1 MHRSRPIHDGKLRPA
16 GVPVTPRTP
25 FGRGPST
32 RVVREVLAGLVVGFA
47 ILLMTGSPASAH
59 AELEASN
66 PRSGEILTEAP
77 TAITLTFGEGVEF
90 TANAIQVFD
99 DHRRRVR
106 TGPVGAVNKDG
117 SQLRATLPS
126 GLSRGSY
133 TVSWS
138 VSSDDT
144 HPVSGSF
151 GFSIGAPS
159 AVTGPV
165 PGQARNDAAGLMLG
179 IARGAGYLGL
189 ALGPGLLLVVCL
201 LWRPGLQDRSTRRLL
216 YAGVTLLALSTLG
229 EMLFEGVWASGR
241 PFSAIWSSPGSL
253 DTGSRRFDQLH
264 ALRLYLLVAFGA
276 ALVAALT
283 GSAST
288 PSARSSDATVT
299 GGSSPDAQGGR
310 GTAPLAAST
319 GSSRGRTLVLAAV
332 WVSSAALLATWAF
345 AGHAAVGDA
354 TPLALVA
361 NLAHLS
367 ALTLWLGGLVLL
379 AVVLRPPDR
388 AGALARVLPRFSRL
402 AFACV
407 ATLVATGTFMAWR
420 EVGSVDALTST
431 EYGRVLLAK
440 LVGVV
445 ALVAVGNM
453 ARRWVQRHLPPPPR
467 RRMPL
472 GVAGIVP
479 STVMTF
485 RPVAYGPPEVR
496 RLRRG
501 IIAELVIAALVLGL
515 ATALVVIVPA
525 RQAYVRPFHRV
536 LRASGVTVVVDLP
549 SPRMGDA
556 VLHVAVTTADG
567 RPQPVTGLSGSI
579 SLVSHRIGPLPL
591 GAAPAGQRGHQGVRI
606 LR

>member
-1 MHRSRPIHDGKLRPA
+1 
-16 GVPVTPRTP
+16 
-25 FGRGPST
+25 
-32 RVVREVLAGLVVGFA
+32 VLAVGFA

-59 AELEASN
+59 AELEAST

-77 TAITLTFGEGVEF
+77 SGITLTFGEGVEF

-99 DHRRRVR
+99 DHLRRVR
-106 TGPVGAVNKDG
+106 TGPVGAVNQDG

-133 TVSWS
+133 TVSWA

-159 AVTGPV
+159 AVTGAV
-165 PGQARNDAAGLMLG
+165 PAPARNDAAGLMLG

-189 ALGPGLLLVVCL
+189 ALGPGLLLVVSL
-201 LWRPGLQDRSTRRLL
+201 LWRPGLQDRRTRRLL

-229 EMLFEGVWASGR
+229 EMLLEGVWASGR

-253 DTGSRRFDQLH
+253 DTRSHRFDQLH
-264 ALRLYLLVAFGA
+264 ALRLYLLVAFGIALAA
-276 ALVAALT
+276 ALAGP
-283 GSAST
+283 GSTS
-288 PSARSSDATVT
+288 SARSSEATVT
-299 GGSSPDAQGGR
+299 GGSSQGAKGGR
-310 GTAPLAAST
+310 GTAPLT
-319 GSSRGRTLVLAAV
+319 GSRGSSLGRTPLLAGV
-332 WVSSAALLATWAF
+332 WVSSAALMATWAF

-354 TPLALVA
+354 MPLALVA
-361 NLAHLS
+361 NLAHLL
-367 ALTLWLGGLVLL
+367 ALTLWLGGLVLI

-388 AGALARVLPRFSRL
+388 AGALAGVLPRLSRL

-420 EVGSVDALTST
+420 EVGSLDALTST

-440 LVGVV
+440 LIGVV
-445 ALVAVGNM
+445 ALIAVGNL
-453 ARRWVQRHLPPPPR
+453 ARRWVQRHLPSPPR
-467 RRMPL
+467 SRMPL
-472 GVAGIVP
+472 GVAGILP

-485 RPVAYGPPEVR
+485 RPVEYGPPEVR

-515 ATALVVIVPA
+515 TTALVVIVPA

-536 LRASGVTVVVDLP
+536 LRASGVTVVLDLP

-556 VLHVAVTTADG
+556 VLHVTVTTADG
-567 RPQPVTGLSGSI
+567 RPQPITGLSGSI
-579 SLVSHRIGPLPL
+579 SLVSLRIGPLPL
-591 GAAPAGQRGHQGVRI
+591 GTGSAGPTSSSGRDLEVNIPARGDWALRLSVRTG
-606 LR
+606 LTDATSFSTQLPVS